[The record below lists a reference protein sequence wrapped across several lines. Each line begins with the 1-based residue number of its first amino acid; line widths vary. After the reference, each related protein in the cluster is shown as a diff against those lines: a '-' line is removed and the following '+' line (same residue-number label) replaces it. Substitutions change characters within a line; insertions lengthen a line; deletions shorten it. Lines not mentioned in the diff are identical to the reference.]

1 MGDAKNK
8 TVHYKPLG
16 FLHMGKILQ
25 LAKFFSITNTFN
37 PYTPNK
43 NFDHYHIQF
52 SIFFII
58 TITNFTAPFHISLW
72 EITVIKNSSLSVT
85 WFCRHG

>member
-1 MGDAKNK
+1 MGDARNK

-52 SIFFII
+52 SFFFLSLQLLILQPH
-58 TITNFTAPFHISLW
+58 FTYLYG
-72 EITVIKNSSLSVT
+72 K
-85 WFCRHG
+85 